1 MPILFPLSVFGGEKK
16 NHLRSM
22 SGAHINECHTFIHMR
37 FSLSFPR
44 TIRHAAHVLDF
55 LIWIYF
61 IHLRLLACTRFVYVR
76 CPHWV
81 YILLAHSLHNQKRTS
96 DLVFS
101 TMLSLSSSSLHIW
114 YIYVVSTMAIL
125 QENRVSR
132 RLLKW
137 APPEYRS
144 SSLSLAL
151 YIYNWYPLGMTFTQ
165 TPFQYCVCSYI
176 GVLFAHHHV

>member
-101 TMLSLSSSSLHIW
+101 TMLSLSSSSLHIYGTYMSSRLW
-114 YIYVVSTMAIL
+114 QYCKKIAFRVVCLSGLHPNIEAH
-125 QENRVSR
+125 
-132 RLLKW
+132 
-137 APPEYRS
+137 
-144 SSLSLAL
+144 LSLAL